1 MKYVETPGIVRTKI
15 CGQTV
20 LLPTRAASGRCK
32 TARVLPMLWAGTYNS
47 ICRGAPMEKILTVH
61 RIFMKQKT
69 DEQILAEVEAFCE
82 RLCAEGFLTR
92 VEDDPA
98 DPQISAPASEAP
110 ACEAAEVPASSAA
123 PMQEPTP

>member
-20 LLPTRAASGRCK
+20 LLPTRAASHRCK
-32 TARVLPMLWAGTYNS
+32 TARILPMLWAGTYNS

-98 DPQISAPASEAP
+98 DPLAPAP
-110 ACEAAEVPASSAA
+110 AASTPETEAASAA
-123 PMQEPTP
+123 PKQEPAP

>member
-92 VEDDPA
+92 VEDDAA
-98 DPQISAPASEAP
+98 DPLAPAP
-110 ACEAAEVPASSAA
+110 AASTPETEASSAA

>member
-20 LLPTRAASGRCK
+20 LLPTRAASHRCK
-32 TARVLPMLWAGTYNS
+32 TARILPMLWAGTYNS
-47 ICRGAPMEKILTVH
+47 ICRGDPMEKILTVH

-69 DEQILAEVEAFCE
+69 DEQILAGVEDFCE

-98 DPQISAPASEAP
+98 DPLAPAPSASTPET
-110 ACEAAEVPASSAA
+110 EAASAA
-123 PMQEPTP
+123 PKQEPAP